1 MADRPPTRTDPML
14 RTATLLAALI
24 GATTVSAQT
33 TPLTI
38 GRAVPGS
45 LAKGDTA
52 RYQVMADSNSFVRGK
67 VDQIGVDVVV
77 RVLAPGGRQV
87 LRVDGPSPRGDDWF
101 QFEAV
106 APGTYQIQV
115 IAFEEETGAYSI
127 SLVRKEPLAT
137 DPRRL
142 TDQLLAPWDR
152 TNGPGAV
159 VAVWR
164 GGRTLFAKAYGMADL
179 TFGIPFTVNTPTNIG
194 STSKQ
199 FTAFAVLQL
208 VEQGKLTL
216 DDDLRKHIPELPDL
230 GKIVTVRHILTHTSG
245 YREYLNALALTGR
258 RLDRGDHIDRAEVIS
273 IVQRQPA
280 LQNDP
285 GAEWN
290 YNNTAFALAAVV
302 VERISGLS
310 FAEYL
315 TRNVFQ
321 PLGMAH
327 TMVRP
332 SPEHIVPGRADG
344 YAPGENGAW
353 LSIRDLGGST
363 GAGGI
368 YSTVGD
374 LQIWA
379 ENLAHPR
386 VGTRA
391 MVDQMMT
398 PYTLTDG
405 KSTGYG
411 LGLSIDT
418 QGPLKRVHHG
428 GADRAHRS
436 QLVYYPEIDAGLTV
450 QSNDAGFNSGIAFR
464 LAAAFFRQEI
474 EAKPA
479 AAAPVAFDPA
489 SFVPA
494 RFDAYVGR
502 YALDAAPA
510 FILTFSRVGDSLF
523 TQATDQPRFQIFPTS
538 DSTFALRVVEAW
550 VAFHRDADGRVNGLT
565 LHQGGTQHA
574 TRLAGPVTPP
584 WAPTADE
591 LKAFEGR
598 FFSEE
603 LETFYTVSL
612 KEGRLELANRRLDPN
627 RLSPG
632 VVDTFSGNGVTLS
645 FERDRNRRVIGFY
658 LSNVR
663 TRGVRFERVR

>member
-1 MADRPPTRTDPML
+1 ML
-14 RTATLLAALI
+14 RTAALLVALA
-24 GATTVSAQT
+24 GASSLSAQP
-33 TPLTI
+33 TPLTP
-38 GRAVPGS
+38 GRAVRAA
-45 LAKGDTA
+45 LATGDTA
-52 RYQVMADSNSFVRGK
+52 RYQVVLDSNTFVRAK
-67 VDQIGVDVVV
+67 VDQIAVDVVV
-77 RVLAPGGRQV
+77 RVLAPGGRPI
-87 LRVDGPSPRGDDWF
+87 LRVDGPARGEEWF
-101 QFEAV
+101 QFEAT
-106 APGTYQIQV
+106 APGAYQVQV
-115 IAFEEETGAYSI
+115 IPFEEETGEYAI
-127 SLVRKEPLAT
+127 TLVRREPLAS

-142 TDQLLAPWDR
+142 VDQLLAPWDR

-179 TFGIPFTVNTPTNIG
+179 TFGVPFTVNTPTNIG

-199 FTAFAVLQL
+199 FTAFAVLLL
-208 VEQGKLTL
+208 VEQGKLGL

-230 GKIVTVRHILTHTSG
+230 GKVVTVRHILTHTSG
-245 YREYLNALALTGR
+245 YREYLNTLALTGR

-310 FAEYL
+310 FAEYMA
-315 TRNVFQ
+315 RDVFE
-321 PLGMAH
+321 PLGMRH

-344 YAPGENGAW
+344 YAPGDNGTW

-379 ENLAHPR
+379 ENLARPR
-386 VGTRA
+386 VGSRA

-464 LAAAFFRQEI
+464 LAAAFFRREMT
-474 EAKPA
+474 PVTS
-479 AAAPVAFDPA
+479 AAAPGPYDPA
-489 SFVPA
+489 TFEPA
-494 RFDAYVGR
+494 RFDEFVGR
-502 YALDAAPA
+502 YALDAAPQ
-510 FILTFSRVGDSLF
+510 FILTFTRTGDSLF
-523 TQATDQPRFQIFPTS
+523 TQATGQQKFPIYPTS
-538 DSTFALRVVEAW
+538 DSTFALRVVEAS
-550 VAFHRDADGRVNGLT
+550 VSFHRNAEGRVTHAT
-565 LHQGGTQHA
+565 LHQGGEQRA
-574 TRLAGPVTPP
+574 SRLEGDAAEP
-584 WAPTADE
+584 WAPTADQ
-591 LKAFEGR
+591 LRGFEGR
-598 FFSEE
+598 YFSDE
-603 LETFYTVSL
+603 LETYYTVTL
-612 KEGRLELANRRLDPN
+612 KDEKLVLEHRRLDPN
-627 RLSPG
+627 TLTPG
-632 VVDTFSGNGVTLS
+632 AVDSFSGTGISLS
-645 FERDRNRRVIGFY
+645 FERDRSGQVIGFY
-658 LSNVR
+658 LGNTR
-663 TRGVRFERVR
+663 TRDVRFARVR

>member
-1 MADRPPTRTDPML
+1 ML
-14 RTATLLAALI
+14 RTTALLAALL
-24 GATTVSAQT
+24 GASALAAQPA
-33 TPLTI
+33 PLTP
-38 GRAVPGS
+38 GRAMRGS
-45 LAKGDTA
+45 LATGDTA
-52 RYQVMADSNSFVRGK
+52 RYQVVLDSNSFVRAK
-67 VDQIGVDVVV
+67 VDQITVDVLV
-77 RVLAPGGRQV
+77 RVLAPGGRT
-87 LRVDGPSPRGDDWF
+87 LLTVDGPARGEEWF
-101 QFEAV
+101 QFEAA

-115 IAFEEETGAYSI
+115 IPFEKEAGEYAIT
-127 SLVRKEPLAT
+127 LVRRESLAT

-142 TDQLLAPWDR
+142 ADQLLAPYDR
-152 TNGPGAV
+152 TDGPGAV

-179 TFGIPFTVNTPTNIG
+179 THQIPFTVNTPTNIG

-199 FTAFAVLQL
+199 FTAFAVLL
-208 VEQGKLTL
+208 LAEQGKLSL

-230 GKIVTVRHILTHTSG
+230 GKVVTVRHILTHTSG

-258 RLDRGDHIDRAEVIS
+258 RLDRGDYIDRAEVIS

-290 YNNTAFALAAVV
+290 YNNTAFGLAAVV

-310 FAEYL
+310 FADFMA
-315 TRNVFQ
+315 RNVFE
-321 PLGMAH
+321 PLGMTR
-327 TMVRP
+327 TMVRS

-344 YAPGENGAW
+344 YAPGDNGAW

-379 ENLAHPR
+379 ENLARPR

-436 QLVYYPEIDAGLTV
+436 QLVYYPDIDAGLTV
-450 QSNDAGFNSGIAFR
+450 QSNDAGFNSALAFR
-464 LAAAFFRQEI
+464 LAAAFFRRELVP
-474 EAKPA
+474 PA
-479 AAAPVAFDPA
+479 TAASQGPYDPA
-489 SFVPA
+489 TFQPA
-494 RFDAYVGR
+494 RFDDFVGR
-502 YALDAAPA
+502 YALDAAPQ
-510 FILTFSRVGDSLF
+510 FILTFTRSGDSLF
-523 TQATDQPRFQIFPTS
+523 TQATGQQKFPIYPTS
-538 DSTFALRVVEAW
+538 DSTFALRVVEAS
-550 VAFHRDADGRVNGLT
+550 VTFHRNADGRVTHAT
-565 LHQGGTQHA
+565 LHQGGNQRA
-574 TRLAGPVTPP
+574 TRLEGDAATP
-584 WAPTADE
+584 WTPTVDQ
-591 LKAFEGR
+591 LRAFEGR
-598 FFSEE
+598 YFSDE

-612 KEGRLELANRRLDPN
+612 KDGKLVLNHRRLDPN
-627 RLSPG
+627 TLTSG
-632 VVDTFSGNGVTLS
+632 AVDAFTGNGVTVS
-645 FERDRNRRVIGFY
+645 FERGRGGQVIGFY
-658 LSNVR
+658 LGNTR
-663 TRGVRFERVR
+663 TRDVRFARVR

>member
-1 MADRPPTRTDPML
+1 MI
-14 RTATLLAALI
+14 RTAVLLAALA
-24 GATTVSAQT
+24 ATSSLSAQP
-33 TPLTI
+33 TPLI
-38 GRAVPGS
+38 PGRAIQGS
-45 LAKGDTA
+45 LATGDTA
-52 RYQVMADSNSFVRGK
+52 RYQVVLDSNVLVRGK
-67 VDQIGVDVVV
+67 VDQIAVDVVV
-77 RVLAPGGRQV
+77 RVLAPGGRQIV
-87 LRVDGPSPRGDDWF
+87 RVDGPARGEEWF

-106 APGTYQIQV
+106 APGAYQVQV
-115 IAFEEETGAYSI
+115 IPFEEQTGAYTI
-127 SLVRKEPLAT
+127 TLVRREPLAT

-142 TDQLLAPWDR
+142 VDQLLSPWDR

-179 TFGIPFTVNTPTNIG
+179 TFGMPFTVTTPTNIG

-199 FTAFAVLQL
+199 FTAFAVLL
-208 VEQGKLTL
+208 LAEQGKLSL
-216 DDDLRKHIPELPDL
+216 DDDVRKHIPELPDL
-230 GKIVTVRHILTHTSG
+230 GKVVTVRHLLTHTSG
-245 YREYLNALALTGR
+245 YREFLNALALTGR

-273 IVQRQPA
+273 LVQRQPA

-310 FAEYL
+310 FADFMA
-315 TRNVFQ
+315 RNVFQ
-321 PLGMAH
+321 PLGMTR

-332 SPEHIVPGRADG
+332 SPEHLVPGRADG
-344 YAPGENGAW
+344 YSPGENGTW
-353 LSIRDLGGST
+353 LSTRDLGGAT

-379 ENLAHPR
+379 ENLARPR

-398 PYTLTDG
+398 PDTLTDG

-411 LGLSIDT
+411 LGLSIDS

-436 QLVYYPEIDAGLTV
+436 QLVYYPEINAGLTV

-464 LAAAFFRQEI
+464 LAAAFFRQEM

-479 AAAPVAFDPA
+479 AAQAAFDPA

-494 RFDAYVGR
+494 RFDEYAGR
-502 YALDAAPA
+502 YALDAQPA
-510 FILTFSRVGDSLF
+510 VVLTFSRSGDSLF
-523 TQATDQPRFQIFPTS
+523 TQVIGQPQFPIFPTS
-538 DSTFALRVVEAW
+538 DSTFALRVVEAS
-550 VAFHRDADGRVNGLT
+550 VTFHRDADGRVNAAT
-565 LHQGGTQHA
+565 LHQGGNQRA
-574 TRLAGPVTPP
+574 TRLVGEPAAR
-584 WAPTADE
+584 WAPAAED
-591 LKAFEGR
+591 LRAFEGQY
-598 FFSEE
+598 FSDE
-603 LETFYTVSL
+603 LETFYTVAL
-612 KEGRLELANRRLDPN
+612 KEDVLVVEQRRLDPVTL
-627 RLSPG
+627 RPG
-632 VVDTFSGNGVTLS
+632 AVDTFAGGTVTVS
-645 FERDRNRRVIGFY
+645 FERDRNGRVIGFY
-658 LSNVR
+658 ISNVR
-663 TRGVRFERVR
+663 TRDVRFERVR

>member
-1 MADRPPTRTDPML
+1 MIRLSFALALLIGTAD
-14 RTATLLAALI
+14 LAAQPALLTP
-24 GATTVSAQT
+24 GRTV
-33 TPLTI
+33 
-38 GRAVPGS
+38 RAS
-45 LAKGDTA
+45 LATGDTA
-52 RYQVMADSNSFVRGK
+52 RYQVVLDSNTLVRGK
-67 VDQIGVDVVV
+67 VDQIAVDVVV

-87 LRVDGPSPRGDDWF
+87 LRVDGPSRGEEWF
-101 QFEAV
+101 QFEAG
-106 APGTYQIQV
+106 AAGTYQIQV
-115 IAFEEETGAYSI
+115 IPFEEQTGEYAI
-127 SLVRKEPLAT
+127 TLVRREPLAT

-179 TFGIPFTVNTPTNIG
+179 TFGVPFTVNTPTNIG

-199 FTAFAVLQL
+199 FTAFAILL
-208 VEQGKLTL
+208 LAEQGKLSL

-230 GKIVTVRHILTHTSG
+230 GKVVTVRHILTHTSG

-290 YNNTAFALAAVV
+290 YNNTAFGLAAVV
-302 VERISGLS
+302 VELISGLS
-310 FAEYL
+310 FAEFMA
-315 TRNVFQ
+315 RNVFQ
-321 PLGMAH
+321 PLGMAR

-344 YAPGENGAW
+344 YAPGENGTW

-379 ENLAHPR
+379 ENLARPR

-474 EAKPA
+474 EVKPVA
-479 AAAPVAFDPA
+479 VAQVAFDPA

-494 RFDAYVGR
+494 RFDEYVGR
-502 YALDAAPA
+502 YALDAQPA
-510 FILTFSRVGDSLF
+510 FVLTFSRNGDSLF
-523 TQATDQPRFQIFPTS
+523 TQATGQQKFPIYPTS
-538 DSTFALRVVEAW
+538 DSTFALRVVEAS
-550 VAFHRDADGRVNGLT
+550 VSFHRNAEGRVTHAT
-565 LHQGGTQHA
+565 LHQGGQQRA
-574 TRLAGPVTPP
+574 TRLEGEAAARWT
-584 WAPTADE
+584 PTAE
-591 LKAFEGR
+591 QLRAFEGR

-603 LETFYTVSL
+603 LETFYTLVLKDGSL
-612 KEGRLELANRRLDPN
+612 VLEQRRLDPVTL
-627 RLSPG
+627 RAG
-632 VVDTFSGNGVTLS
+632 AADTFAGGNVTVS
-645 FERDRNRRVIGFY
+645 FERDRNGQVIGFY

-663 TRGVRFERVR
+663 TRGVRFARVR

>member
-1 MADRPPTRTDPML
+1 ML
-14 RTATLLAALI
+14 RTAAFLTALA
-24 GATTVSAQT
+24 GASSLGAQSV
-33 TPLTI
+33 PLTP
-38 GRAVPGS
+38 GRTIQGS

-52 RYQVMADSNSFVRGK
+52 RYQVDLEANALARLT
-67 VDQIGVDVVV
+67 VDQLSVDVRV
-77 RVLAPGGRQV
+77 RVLNARGQV
-87 LRVDGPSPRGDDWF
+87 VQGASGEVRGQEHL
-101 QFEAV
+101 QFESTD
-106 APGTYQIQV
+106 PGSFQVQV
-115 IAFEEETGAYSI
+115 IPVGETGGDYTI
-127 SLVRKEPLAT
+127 TLVRREPLAT

-142 TDQLLAPWDR
+142 VDQLLAPWDR
-152 TNGPGAV
+152 TNGPGV
-159 VAVWR
+159 VVSVWR

-179 TFGIPFTVNTPTNIG
+179 TFGVPFTVNTPTNIG

-199 FTAFAVLQL
+199 FTAFAVLL
-208 VEQGKLTL
+208 LAEQGKLSL

-230 GKIVTVRHILTHTSG
+230 GRVVTVRHILTHTSG

-290 YNNTAFALAAVV
+290 YNNTAFGLAAVV

-310 FAEYL
+310 FADFMA
-315 TRNVFQ
+315 RNVFQ
-321 PLGMAH
+321 PLGMTR

-344 YAPGENGAW
+344 YAPGGNGTW

-379 ENLAHPR
+379 ENLARPR

-391 MVDQMMT
+391 MVDEMMT

-474 EAKPA
+474 EVKPA
-479 AAAPVAFDPA
+479 EAAQVAFDPA

-494 RFDAYVGR
+494 RFDEYAGR
-502 YALDAAPA
+502 YALDAQPA
-510 FILTFSRVGDSLF
+510 FVLTFSRNGDSLF
-523 TQATDQPRFQIFPTS
+523 TQATGQPRFPIFPTS
-538 DSTFALRVVEAW
+538 DSTFALRVVEAS
-550 VAFHRDADGRVNGLT
+550 VTFHRDAEGRVNAAT
-565 LHQGGTQHA
+565 LHQGGNQRA
-574 TRLAGPVTPP
+574 TRLVGDAAPQWTP
-584 WAPTADE
+584 TTDQ
-591 LKAFEGR
+591 LRAFEGR

-603 LETFYTVSL
+603 LETFYTVVLRDGSL
-612 KEGRLELANRRLDPN
+612 VLEQRRLDPVTL
-627 RLSPG
+627 RAG
-632 VVDTFSGNGVTLS
+632 AADTFAGGNVTVS
-645 FERDRNRRVIGFY
+645 FERDRNGRVIGFY
-658 LSNVR
+658 ISNVR

>member
-1 MADRPPTRTDPML
+1 ML
-14 RTATLLAALI
+14 RTAALLAALA
-24 GATTVSAQT
+24 GATSLGAQT
-33 TPLTI
+33 ASLTP
-38 GRAVPGS
+38 GRAIHGS

-52 RYQVMADSNSFVRGK
+52 RYQVMADSNSFVRAK
-67 VDQIGVDVVV
+67 VDQIAVDVVV

-87 LRVDGPSPRGDDWF
+87 LRVDGPARGEEWF

-106 APGTYQIQV
+106 AAGTYQVQV
-115 IAFEEETGAYSI
+115 IPFEEETGAYSI
-127 SLVRKEPLAT
+127 TLVRREPLAAE
-137 DPRRL
+137 PRRL
-142 TDQLLAPWDR
+142 VDQLLAPWDR
-152 TNGPGAV
+152 ANGPGV
-159 VAVWR
+159 VVSVWR

-179 TFGIPFTVNTPTNIG
+179 TFGVPFAVNTPTNIG

-199 FTAFAVLQL
+199 FTAFAVLL
-208 VEQGKLTL
+208 LAEEGKLSL
-216 DDDLRKHIPELPDL
+216 DDDVRKHIPELPDL
-230 GKIVTVRHILTHTSG
+230 GKVVTVRHILTHTSG
-245 YREYLNALALTGR
+245 YREFLNALALTGR
-258 RLDRGDHIDRAEVIS
+258 RLDRGDFIDRAEVIS
-273 IVQRQPA
+273 LVQRQPA

-310 FAEYL
+310 FADFMA
-315 TRNVFQ
+315 RNVFQ
-321 PLGMAH
+321 PLGMTH

-332 SPEHIVPGRADG
+332 SPEHIVPGRAAG
-344 YAPGENGAW
+344 YAPGDNGTW

-379 ENLAHPR
+379 ENLARPR

-391 MVDQMMT
+391 MVEQMMT

-464 LAAAFFRQEI
+464 LAAAFFRQEL
-474 EAKPA
+474 EVKPA
-479 AAAPVAFDPA
+479 AGGLVAFDPA

-494 RFDAYVGR
+494 RFDEFAGR
-502 YALDAAPA
+502 YALDAQPA
-510 FILTFSRVGDSLF
+510 FVMTFSRSGDSLF
-523 TQATDQPRFQIFPTS
+523 TQATGQPRFPIFPTS
-538 DSTFALRVVEAW
+538 DSTFALRVVEAS
-550 VAFHRDADGRVNGLT
+550 VTFHRGGDGQVNAAT
-565 LHQGGTQHA
+565 LHQGGANQRA
-574 TRLAGPVTPP
+574 SRLVGEPP
-584 WAPTADE
+584 PRWAPTADQ
-591 LKAFEGR
+591 LRGFEGR
-598 FFSEE
+598 YFSEE
-603 LETFYTVSL
+603 LETFYTVVL
-612 KEGRLELANRRLDPN
+612 KEGVLVLEQRRLDPITL
-627 RLSPG
+627 RPG
-632 VVDTFSGNGVTLS
+632 AVDTFAGGNVTAA
-645 FERDRNRRVIGFY
+645 FERDRNGRVIGFY

-663 TRGVRFERVR
+663 TRGVRFERLR

>member
-1 MADRPPTRTDPML
+1 MF
-14 RTATLLAALI
+14 RTAAFLAALA
-24 GATTVSAQT
+24 GASSLGAQSVSLM
-33 TPLTI
+33 P
-38 GRAVPGS
+38 GRAIQGS
-45 LAKGDTA
+45 LARGDTA
-52 RYQVMADSNSFVRGK
+52 RYQVVLDSNSFVRAK
-67 VDQIGVDVVV
+67 VDQVAVDGVV
-77 RVLAPGGRQV
+77 RVLAPGGRPI
-87 LRVDGPSPRGDDWF
+87 LTVDGPARGEEWF

-106 APGTYQIQV
+106 APGAYQVQV
-115 IAFEEETGAYSI
+115 IPFEEETGAYAI
-127 SLVRKEPLAT
+127 TLVRREPLAT

-142 TDQLLAPWDR
+142 VDQLLAPWDR
-152 TNGPGAV
+152 TNGPGAA

-179 TFGIPFTVNTPTNIG
+179 TFGVPFTVNTPTNIG

-199 FTAFAVLQL
+199 FTAFAVLL
-208 VEQGKLTL
+208 LAEQGKLSL

-230 GKIVTVRHILTHTSG
+230 GKVVTVRHILTHTSG
-245 YREYLNALALTGR
+245 YREFLNALALTGR

-273 IVQRQPA
+273 LVQRQPA

-302 VERISGLS
+302 VERISGLT
-310 FAEYL
+310 FADFMAQ
-315 TRNVFQ
+315 NVFQ
-321 PLGMAH
+321 PLGMRH

-332 SPEHIVPGRADG
+332 SPDHIVPGRADG
-344 YAPGENGAW
+344 YSPGENGTW
-353 LSIRDLGGST
+353 LSTRDLGGST

-379 ENLAHPR
+379 ENLARPR

-464 LAAAFFRQEI
+464 RAAAFSRPEL
-474 EAKPA
+474 EVKPA
-479 AAAPVAFDPA
+479 AAAPFDPA
-489 SFVPA
+489 GFVA
-494 RFDAYVGR
+494 SRFDDFVGR
-502 YALDAAPA
+502 YALDAQPA
-510 FILTFSRVGDSLF
+510 FVLTFSRNGDSLF
-523 TQATDQPRFQIFPTS
+523 TQATGQPRFPIFPTS
-538 DSTFALRVVEAW
+538 DSTFALRVVEAS
-550 VAFHRDADGRVNGLT
+550 VTFHRGGDGRVNAAT
-565 LHQGGTQHA
+565 LHQGGVNQRA
-574 TRLAGPVTPP
+574 TRLAGEPAPR
-584 WAPTADE
+584 WAPTADQ
-591 LKAFEGR
+591 LRGFEGR

-603 LETFYTVSL
+603 LETFYTVVL
-612 KEGRLELANRRLDPN
+612 KEGALVLEQRRLDPVTL
-627 RLSPG
+627 RAG
-632 VVDTFSGNGVTLS
+632 AVDTFAGGNVTVS
-645 FERDRNRRVIGFY
+645 FERDRNGHVIGFY

-663 TRGVRFERVR
+663 TRNVRFERLR